1 MESQHTL
8 TGLKEAATYLT
19 TANRIAIEDGDL
31 AEVQRL
37 TPMIA
42 ALTKNIR
49 VEEERLGILLT
60 VTDAQAIF
68 EEIKDALIELVWK
81 HAPEAAPAICLEAP
95 AAIQAE
101 MGT

>member
-1 MESQHTL
+1 MD
-8 TGLKEAATYLT
+8 
-19 TANRIAIEDGDL
+19 DGDL

-60 VTDAQAIF
+60 VHEAQKIF
-68 EEIKDALIELVWK
+68 EDVKDTLIELIWR
-81 HAPEAAPAICLEAP
+81 HAPEAAPIICREAP
-95 AAIQAE
+95 SVILCNVE
-101 MGT
+101 NTIGMT